1 MKKLSILTILLFTF
15 LACDKVKEK
24 TKQTINEG
32 GEVVGKTATEF
43 VEGVSEGI
51 DKTLECKIELQPSVS
66 SLGLKTGTFAIKSD
80 SSAGKNNLLTIYF
93 IFDKDFKKEVL
104 VKAFDKSGLEVGRAK
119 QMIIAKAG
127 DAKYFDFKFDTRT
140 YIEAKSKITIE

>member
-1 MKKLSILTILLFTF
+1 MKKQSIVCILLISL

-66 SLGLKTGTFAIKSD
+66 SAGLKTGSFSIQSD
-80 SSAGKNNLLTIYF
+80 STGGKNNLLTIYF

-104 VKAFDKSGLEVGRAK
+104 VKAFDKSGLEIGRSK
-119 QMIIAKAG
+119 QTITAKAG
-127 DAKYFDFKFDTRT
+127 EAKYFDFKFDKRT
-140 YIEAKSKITIE
+140 YIEAKSKITVE